1 MFKSPFKLM
10 VALTVVVATMHWLAL
25 TNNYYWAIWWYD
37 IMMHFLGG
45 CLVALIL
52 LWLDRWQG
60 TTLITTFVH
69 AFLWI
74 MVVGLAWEIY
84 ELSFGL
90 TFVVANGYLSDTML
104 DLIMN
109 TIGATTVYF
118 IFQRKGKALF
128 PSLKALP

>member
-1 MFKSPFKLM
+1 M

-52 LWLDRWQG
+52 LWLDRWRG
-60 TTLITTFVH
+60 TTLITIFVH

-90 TFVVANGYLSDTML
+90 TFVAANGYLFDTIL